1 MVIINSCTFTGRLT
15 RDPDIGNSGKTTF
28 ASFGLAVKRN
38 YKNSDGGYDTDFFEF
53 RAYGRTADFVEKYFK
68 KGMKADIASVARQDH
83 WTDKEGKKQNATV
96 FVVNTM
102 EFGESKSASGQNSR
116 SSAPTADVN
125 KGKDDDFMAIP
136 DGIDEQ
142 LPFN

>member
-1 MVIINSCTFTGRLT
+1 V
-15 RDPDIGNSGKTTF
+15 
-28 ASFGLAVKRN
+28 
-38 YKNSDGGYDTDFFEF
+38 
-53 RAYGRTADFVEKYFK
+53 
-68 KGMKADIASVARQDH
+68 
-83 WTDKEGKKQNATV
+83 
-96 FVVNTM
+96 
-102 EFGESKSASGQNSR
+102 EFGESKSASGQSGR